1 MTKFPEDHYE
11 CLNLTELKSNIE
23 EKHIL
28 GYSINYTVNGLL
40 FFGGFK
46 IDEENNTGVICNDS
60 YLININNE
68 KAKYEN
74 LLSKIN
80 PPPRCYHNSCTLLD
94 NHVVIFGGLNSE
106 CPFIALN
113 DLWIFNSTNKTFLK
127 LRNGLEEEP
136 NNENDG
142 NSKDDLEISMNSKL
156 NEFETSEIDEEGS
169 NDDSFLDDEY
179 VRSLNKYIQ
188 YNVNKNN
195 TKNNNDGKLPTNNVP
210 LPRYY
215 SSLDIYIVKKKN
227 AEIQKEEKDEIVT
240 KDNKIFINNANN
252 YEYFSLIIFGG
263 YGGYDRTSFNDLYE
277 YNILNN
283 EWILRSCKGN
293 IPSNRYG
300 HISFING
307 NNLFILGGTNAEVS
321 FTDMYSCDLK
331 KNEWA
336 EVDFSYS
343 FNASKVFCKNVLV
356 ESIDR
361 NIIFIFGGYN
371 IISDEKGNRK
381 IEYGNGELNM
391 LKLYDTFKLEE
402 LKYTIIRNK
411 NYNSIKNVLPI
422 TSILNGTD
430 GRINNKD
437 DYTYCNNNNKVDD
450 ISNIGNDDNSSD
462 IAFCSIAYDFV
473 DSNLIISDSKQKIY
487 IMNINKIIGPKYA
500 IFNICPNSCDINGN
514 KKILLKGKGFT
525 NEGKILVK
533 YQSENT
539 TLYSEGIY
547 INENHIYTISPN
559 AKDIINNNIF
569 HVQLSI
575 NDKCYTTNSCS
586 LEYYY
591 NIDPKNTLIFGSG
604 LLEPICLNEPNIF
617 FLVAR
622 NSLNENKKIG
632 GDKFKITIIYEHEN
646 KEHQL
651 QYKVYDINNGIYIVK
666 YLPFYKDE
674 EKIKPIKSDIKDTKN
689 ETQDMENVGD
699 KNTGEN
705 INTNKLIDSIS
716 NINDDSNMNKEVEN
730 MKTEI
735 HEGSKNCQNA
745 NPNYTEISEK
755 IGALKITVKVN
766 EENICNSPFTINVF
780 NKKQE
785 KESYVRKFINNRLN
799 DLITKAEPLLELIKN
814 KNMNTNNLIKLN
826 ISIEQFLNKFSKSI
840 YDINII
846 EQYMLYGN
854 ININNIEQIIEKQY
868 EENNVIDA
876 YLEDD
881 VFIDKQINDLIEK
894 EKDVNQKSK
903 FIGLGQS
910 SIRNSKN
917 NYNTPEK
924 NASNKEAKIN
934 SDETEIELDN
944 EKVEINKNQDEVNS
958 INLNNIENE
967 FLKLKNNEDM
977 VRFIDENKI
986 EFMDYI
992 DLNSMKKLKSYITLL
1007 NNEETNLRNKKSTK
1021 RGDANKNTDERNNKG
1036 GKYNNLH
1043 EEYLLQNNE
1052 NKCEVIRNLLIFYY
1066 KLRYVCICKKE
1077 KELTDEFIKEEK
1089 ESIKKLK
1096 LNYRKFANIKKNLD
1110 ISSVYSHNNGYEES
1124 LKELENTKKHLI
1136 EIKDEVKEIKHISDH
1151 IIKIDNV
1158 EELNKD
1164 IENLDSEINEIE
1176 KLWLFIKKKEEILNN
1191 YFFSSFKDLNVEE
1204 FDIEVKKLQNDFRK
1218 IKVDKKHDISKE
1230 ETLKLKETIKFISV
1244 LSELKKKFIKERHI
1258 KEIENNINE
1267 EKESNNE
1274 EKITIQIDD
1283 NTLTIYFYKLN
1294 VMKYQDIISEVII
1307 KAYNEKLIEETI
1319 DKFQKHWEQ
1328 IYFKTK
1334 NYKNDIILAYI
1345 DDNCIDT
1352 IEEHQITLQN
1362 CFSSKYFLFFSTE
1375 LNLWQKKISNIYE
1388 VIQLLKDIEKLWAYL
1403 QNMYIHSEEVKKELP
1418 LYSKFFLTINDE
1430 YLEMLKQV
1438 NDKNTK
1444 IIDFSNE
1451 PGVIDK
1457 LEDLKVKLC
1466 KSEKPLNEYLDS
1478 KRKSFPRFFFI
1489 SSTDLIDILSNGNNF
1504 KLVNTHIQKIFLS
1517 IRSFVENY
1525 EELTDYEKENEIK
1538 LIADAISNSN
1548 LKSVKEKTSKNLRV
1562 QKGAKNIED
1571 ANNSLSNGIA
1581 KNTEKSNDETET
1593 IITKFISSYGE
1604 EICNF
1609 YEPLNLKGKVEYYL
1623 NDIISHIKHTL
1634 KYYITNLF
1642 KMKNIYNNEKD
1653 KWIDENNL
1661 AQVFILCNTIFFVN
1675 DVETILS
1682 KEDGNILE
1690 EINKYY
1696 KNHILQLERVIKKVQ
1711 KPLTV
1716 KNRIK
1721 IMCIITLDTF
1731 YRDVLEVILKN
1742 KNTISPNM
1750 FYWQSQIRIYPMFKK
1765 KKYYHEMMH
1774 KKKNMKKDQ
1783 HNGDSIN
1790 PNEQNENEKG
1800 FQSGGIHNG
1809 DSNDNLV
1816 HKESNRVIKDDNNEN
1831 NNSINNSDTMSSGS
1845 YRDVDI
1851 YKRNNNLDFKELYIK
1866 IKIMDCSFDYSYD
1879 YIGNY
1884 QRLVITPLT
1893 SRIYI
1898 TATQALSL
1906 YMGCA
1911 PAGPAGTGK
1920 TETTKDLSSF
1930 FGKNCYVFNCSD
1942 QLDYKSMGNIFK
1954 GIGSTGCWCCFDEFN
1969 RLIPEVLSVCS
1980 IQFKSILDCKRNNK
1994 KVCIIG
2000 SNEII
2005 VKKNCAV
2012 FITMNPDYL
2021 GRSKLP
2027 ESLKI
2032 LFRPITVI
2040 IPDFNKIC
2048 ENMLMAEGYVD
2059 AKYLSIKFTT
2069 FFELIQNLLKDK
2081 HCDWGL
2087 RSIKSV
2093 LTKAGILKR
2102 AYPDADENK
2111 LLYSAIHD
2119 INIAKI
2125 SSSNCSIF
2133 SGLLN
2138 DIFFS
2143 NQEIETDEMTNRDTE
2158 QSVLDKK
2165 ENESNSEPHSELTN
2179 FKVKENPITIKNNK
2193 NVDNN
2198 EDGQNTNL
2206 NNNNVKNITMENNT
2220 KVTNSNCD
2228 FFKANNMEKD
2238 LMEICKN
2245 NHLFGLDYFVKKI
2258 IQLHDI
2264 INIRH
2269 CVFIMGEPG
2278 CGKTTLFNMLLE
2290 YQKKKLN
2297 LKTVSIKINPKAIN
2311 IDDLYGSVHMKTR
2324 EWKDGVF
2331 SKYMRNYSKK
2341 DNYDKAYII
2350 FDGNLD
2356 SHWIENMNSVMDD
2369 NKVLTLSS
2377 NERILLKNHM
2387 NLVFEFSDLM
2397 FTTPATISRAGL
2409 VYFSVDPNSLW
2420 KNYFLSWIDRH
2431 DNFNSNIKK
2440 LFEKLMYKYVEPT
2453 FSYLNTLQ
2461 TSIKVSPMSHI
2472 QSLSSLL
2479 DILLKD
2485 NNFESIEHYFI
2496 YSVIWCFGSFL
2507 GEKDNINYKKCF
2519 DKYWKNNFK
2528 SIKVN
2533 RKISVFD
2540 FYVENNKFKEW
2551 DESEICN
2558 ELDNNYLLNND
2569 IFVETVESCAYKYI
2583 SKLFLK
2589 SDMPILF
2596 IGKTGVGKTQ
2606 LCKKILSEEKDN
2618 FKTFYMIFNYY
2629 TTSKNVQALMQSCL
2643 EKKSGKQFSPPY
2655 QQKLIYFIDD
2665 INMPK
2670 CDDYN
2675 TQSAIELLCQYIDT
2689 NSWFDL
2695 EKLNLITILN
2705 TKLLSCMNYNRG
2717 NFTINPRLLRHF
2729 FILNINF
2736 PENNTVNNIFSILL
2750 KGHFNNFKQDV
2761 ADIVPSILKSTIS
2774 LYYNIEKIFKR
2785 TAMHFYYEF
2794 NLRDIHS
2801 IIKGLLTTT
2810 PNTFQDCDKLL
2821 FLWLHECER
2830 VYSDKLNREDKKIYK
2845 NIIIDIIKKM
2855 YNKYEIN
2862 KFVNKYDNNLLLFS
2876 NFHKG
2881 NHDKCYDQCKNI
2893 EELTL
2898 YLSEE
2903 LNEYNNFYNL
2913 NIVLFNDAIKH
2924 ICKLIRIIDNLKSDA
2939 LLLGIGGCGKTTISK
2954 FSSYVAS
2961 KTFIE
2966 MDFSRHCT
2974 DNDIKKY
2981 LQNIFHR
2988 CVMKNEDIILFLKES
3003 KIHDNFFI
3011 YINEYMCTNNI
3022 IDLYTKEEKDCVINN
3037 IRNIAKSENIKETD
3051 NDIFD
3056 YYIKKV
3062 NENLHFILCFS
3073 PTSNN
3078 FRDKANNFQC
3088 ILNNTM
3094 IDIYDNWEADSLMCV
3109 GKNYVNNIYMNI
3121 NTGDIILNQDYIN
3134 LKNQNTA
3141 QLNTDTNV
3149 ITNIENKT
3157 DQQYEKINVEVN
3169 NLNQKINSLE
3179 NVDIKCSTKNY
3190 QTLEGTPTE
3199 ESSPCTTD
3207 FQANKGIPKGIENT
3221 DVSKNLPLFNKEEYV
3236 NLKDIITEYLKECY
3250 EDILDISS
3258 DYYSHERS
3266 HIYIT
3271 PKLYLES
3278 IKTYHIMLLKN
3289 ITNINNKMNMLKN
3302 GITKMNETSSNVEI
3316 IKNCLK
3322 EKKKVSEEKKEAAE
3336 KYAIDIGN
3344 EKMIVKQESEL
3355 ADIEEKN
3362 CLEIQTVVLKQQ
3374 EECENDIVLGI
3385 PLIEQAEEALNTL
3398 NKKNIQE
3405 LKTLNKPP
3413 PGVEDITAAVMQLL
3427 ATIDTTISVD
3437 KFGKIRDSSWK
3448 SAQKMMINPEK
3459 FISLLKDYKN
3469 KIDENL
3475 VPDCN
3480 FKYVENLIKLPHFN
3494 KNAIQ
3499 KKSKAAAGLAEWV
3512 LNITSFYKIIQNIL
3526 PKRILLDNTK
3536 RSLEEANEKLQTV
3549 REKVQSL
3556 KEKLNDLINRYER
3569 AIYER
3574 DLVIL
3579 EEKKLKTKLELSIR
3593 LIDAL
3598 SSEQI
3603 SWSNQYESLKKK
3615 KKTILTDILLSS
3627 TFVTFCGGFTKKY
3640 RNKIMTKCVDTLNK
3654 KNEIQNKAFANIFKN
3669 SPNGAATEN
3678 GTINSPSKFGY
3689 PSENED
3695 ISKYGNNKN
3704 DNNIKNSSE
3713 GSRISNGVSSTNPKG
3728 KDKDETYNNKE
3739 NESGDKSIYNI
3750 FAASNFNLDLLINE
3764 EILSKLSKQGLT
3776 LNSVCIENNII
3787 LENSEKFPI
3796 IIDPQM
3802 ESLKWLINN
3811 QKEKSAKLIITD
3823 INDKMLY
3830 KQIEECISYGYSI
3843 IIENADEYIDNTLYN
3858 VISKNIIKRKSNY
3871 YININDKEIIFH
3883 PDFYIILHTQLSN
3896 PHYQPEIQSTCSL
3909 INFTVTPDDLEEHLL
3924 SITLQNEFNQLYKKK
3939 KKLSLLK
3946 YDYMCQ
3952 LSFLQ
3957 SSILQKLTDAKGDIL
3972 EDVSLIENLEKT
3984 KLLSENIVKKSEI
3997 VKSTEVHINTIINLY
4012 RPLSKRGV
4020 MYFFILQKLKN
4031 IHHFYFYSLEIFL
4044 KIFIKC
4050 LHDCSKN
4057 SFSYSEKSDSKKM
4070 KKKKYKKDPKKSL
4083 ERNAE
4088 NNIHVEAPTI
4098 NVYSDKE
4105 QENNLEPLESSVDIG
4120 EVEDTYDK
4128 EAEDVGDVE
4137 GVSNNVNIAEENE
4150 TEEVETK
4157 KIEEDESKEIGD
4169 KESNEVYAVKTD
4181 GIEINE
4187 SDEEIDEDE
4196 TIDESLES
4204 EELENDDIKNEEIK
4218 IDKNEVEK
4226 RVSILINMLIVKMWM
4241 YIDKGLLEKDKLIVK
4256 CLIMLNL
4263 EKLNDKITQEEE
4275 AIFINPKHKLYN
4287 KTNEKINNKKKNENI
4302 EKKIINKSFI
4312 NEELYEDCKN
4322 LENLKDFENLIDSFE
4337 NENMAWKQWLLC
4349 EKVENEELP
4358 RKFNKLKD
4366 FSKLLLIRILR
4377 KDRFLIALKRYIEK
4391 HIKMTNEEQNKYSLE
4406 NILEEYID
4414 NKTPVLFLLTPGN
4427 DPSKDIENYI
4437 EKLRRQKNEDNTK
4450 KNINKKRNN
4459 TENANN
4465 DNENDD
4471 TINGESRKNISYINI
4486 SMGQGQE
4493 SVALKYLEEISK
4505 VGGYI
4510 YLQNIH
4516 LMTKWLKEFEE
4527 ILDKIISNA
4536 HKDFRLFLSST
4547 IPFEN
4552 NTQLL
4557 PEKLLKKCFRVN
4569 NEKSYSLK
4577 ENIKCCLDKFENKE
4591 YDTKIK
4597 TVIFGLSYY
4606 HSLLSG
4612 RFLYG
4617 KIGFSRV
4624 YSFNDNDLEISFNII
4639 KRYLSNNENFPLAD
4653 VLFLVGEIIYGGH
4666 ITDIWDRR
4674 INKTYIRNILKE
4686 IYKNI
4691 ININEKERNDNGNSI
4706 NKNNTS
4712 NSNMGQITNGHRN
4725 DNNIDSDDER
4735 DVTNSDEIGDIT
4747 NSNIEEKYMLKNN
4760 KKNILFEFFRFP
4772 DCSKYNINQLKKYID
4787 EKLNKEQTYLL
4798 GLHINAEIE
4807 YMKNECSRILQN
4819 LQELGNKDIASSSNY
4834 KDENKKNITGGNV
4847 NGQKLKENEKSN
4859 EGKEEK
4865 KCNRKDAGNNDGI
4878 KIIYDIIN
4886 TLLNELPEKI
4896 NIDDLKID
4904 EIENNTFVVIAIKEA
4919 ENFNKL
4925 IECVY
4930 DTLIEI
4936 KLVLDGILNG
4946 NDKIQNTIRSL
4957 LLHNIPEIWK
4967 KYSYPSK
4974 KKLMPWFE
4982 NFKLRI
4988 IFIKEWIEK
4997 IRNNIYLPNSV
5008 WLSALFNPISFLT
5021 AIKQMFAHKN
5031 NVPID
5036 KLKLKW
5042 HVTNITKVEDIN
5054 NKNNS
5059 LYIHGLF
5066 LQGASWLINSKNDV
5080 FAFDISNLNGNIS
5093 YGNIIES
5100 VPKNAYFSMPVL
5112 YVYCITNEQDE
5123 ILNQTTESKYLNTP
5137 LYVTSDR
5144 GNTFVCS
5151 VDLNLEIDDTE
5162 DKWILAGV
5170 ALVLSDD

>member
-1538 LIADAISNSN
+1538 LISDAISNSN

-2939 LLLGIGGCGKTTISK
+2939 LLL
-2954 FSSYVAS
+2954 
-2961 KTFIE
+2961 
-2966 MDFSRHCT
+2966 